1 MLMKRLKM
9 SRGIHAVHCLVY
21 GFAKHFFLY
30 VLIIVA
36 VMAATSFSMYLGKEN
51 TVTATL
57 TLNYEEAAK
66 GLYPNSTRFSISLI
80 KSQEVME
87 RVIEMAGLENIT
99 PEQLSNHITAQGV
112 NVHNIQGNSDSNY
125 RIATSYSITY
135 RKNPEI
141 KRISARDILELIIQA
156 YKEEFF
162 ENYAYG
168 KATLTCDIE
177 PYESLEYLEIA
188 EMFKR
193 EGNKLYRHLNSMMK
207 DNGTF
212 LSEKTQETFSS
223 LKKRAYNFLNIDLEK
238 FSSYVK
244 QSGLSKDKAGY
255 ISKLEYQNHLM
266 DISYQ
271 KLMGEYSIRLGAI
284 DLYDAALTAV
294 VLVPT
299 VDTSL
304 EFYMSRTKVAIDY
317 QAELAESAS
326 SSANDYN
333 EKMNEN
339 KHVMEMLDLA
349 GASSASAKQ
358 KAEEM
363 IQTMKAELEGI
374 TNKTVVTNQ
383 EYIRYKT
390 KNYLS
395 TSYVEKSLSDMLSI
409 KWAILAGGFVTFAIG
424 CWILILESRRKEE
437 Q

>member
-1 MLMKRLKM
+1 MKRLRT
-9 SRGIHAVHCLVY
+9 SRGIHAVHCLIY

-30 VLIIVA
+30 ALIIAA
-36 VMAATSFSMYLGKEN
+36 VMAVTSLGMYWNKEN

-99 PEQLSNHITAQGV
+99 PKQLSDHITARGI
-112 NVHNIQGNSDSNY
+112 NIHNIQDSSESSY

-141 KRISARDILELIIQA
+141 KRISAQDILELIIQA

-168 KATLTCDIE
+168 RATLTCDVDS
-177 PYESLEYLEIA
+177 YDSLEYLEIA
-188 EMFKR
+188 ELFKR
-193 EGNKLYRHLNSMMK
+193 EGNKIYRHLNSRMNE
-207 DNGTF
+207 NGTF
-212 LSEKTQETFSS
+212 MSEKTQETFSS

-244 QSGLSKDKAGY
+244 QSGLSKDKVGY
-255 ISKLEYQNHLM
+255 TNKLEYQNQLM
-266 DISYQ
+266 DITYR
-271 KLMGEYSIRLGAI
+271 KLMGEYEIRLGAI

-299 VDTSL
+299 VDTNL

-333 EKMNEN
+333 ERINGNKQVMKM
-339 KHVMEMLDLA
+339 L
-349 GASSASAKQ
+349 GADGVSSASARE

-363 IQTMKAELEGI
+363 IRSMKAELEDI
-374 TNKTVVTNQ
+374 TEKTVVTNQ
-383 EYIRYKT
+383 DYVKYKT

-395 TSYVEKSLSDMLSI
+395 TSYVEKSLSDTLSI
-409 KWAILAGGFVTFAIG
+409 KWAILSGAFVTCVIG
-424 CWILILESRRKEE
+424 FGILVSDGRRKED